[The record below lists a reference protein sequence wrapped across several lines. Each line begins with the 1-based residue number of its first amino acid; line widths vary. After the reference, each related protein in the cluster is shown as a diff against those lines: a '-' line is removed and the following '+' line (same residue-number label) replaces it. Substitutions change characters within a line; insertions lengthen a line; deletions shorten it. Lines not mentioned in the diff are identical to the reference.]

1 MIFVPVRPEWDIG
14 RVILSGLCRPDTPST
29 LPGQDRGCPTP
40 TAKGFLSM
48 SVNTRDSATSAPVV
62 RSRLLE
68 AAPGRS
74 GPSLLGERHRRQAG
88 RPIGSK
94 HRTDSPAPDRPR
106 PTHLRRNTGHD
117 PPPEKPAIR
126 HFPGCGKTGPD
137 RRETTSRGS
146 KTRPPAPNHPEH
158 IRISAPAAR
167 RSLPPRNERRR
178 SINAP
183 RPSSPRRR
191 IRR

>member
-14 RVILSGLCRPDTPST
+14 RAILSGLRRPDTPPT
-29 LPGQDRGCPTP
+29 LPRTGPRMSDTDRRDFCLCPSTP
-40 TAKGFLSM
+40 ATAQLPSPSFEATFLK
-48 SVNTRDSATSAPVV
+48 RAP
-62 RSRLLE
+62 
-68 AAPGRS
+68 AAPS
-74 GPSLLGERHRRQAG
+74 SEKDIA
-88 RPIGSK
+88 
-94 HRTDSPAPDRPR
+94 DRPAAPSVQSTER
-106 PTHLRRNTGHD
+106 TAQRRTALGQRISAEIPGTTLLRKN
-117 PPPEKPAIR
+117 PPSGI
-126 HFPGCGKTGPD
+126 FPDAGTGPD